1 MESNFTQEINN
12 YTVEGRSLIHKKQKS
27 VSEEVVKY
35 LMKNPVIN
43 RSIEYNDNRISKY
56 IAQKGVCYIIGEA
69 LILKNMELHHIV
81 PKAKGGNDKYDN
93 LVFIT
98 KEAHKLIHATTEDI
112 INKYLQM
119 LELTKQSL
127 DKVNK
132 LRVKAGNKVLV

>member
-1 MESNFTQEINN
+1 
-12 YTVEGRSLIHKKQKS
+12 
-27 VSEEVVKY
+27 
-35 LMKNPVIN
+35 MKNPVIN

-69 LILKNMELHHIV
+69 LILKNMEVHHIV

>member
-1 MESNFTQEINN
+1 
-12 YTVEGRSLIHKKQKS
+12 
-27 VSEEVVKY
+27 
-35 LMKNPVIN
+35 
-43 RSIEYNDNRISKY
+43 
-56 IAQKGVCYIIGEA
+56 
-69 LILKNMELHHIV
+69 MELHHIV

-98 KEAHKLIHATTEDI
+98 KEAHKLIHATTED
-112 INKYLQM
+112 QM